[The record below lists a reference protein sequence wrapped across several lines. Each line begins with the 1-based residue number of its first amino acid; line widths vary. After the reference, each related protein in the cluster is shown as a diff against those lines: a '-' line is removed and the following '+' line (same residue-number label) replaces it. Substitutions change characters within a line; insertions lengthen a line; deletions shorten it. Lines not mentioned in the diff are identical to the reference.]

1 MKKKMLPEDQK
12 TGFSIPE
19 NYFRDFEARLM
30 DRLNE
35 PEVLGG
41 TYKGQSGF
49 VVPENYFD
57 QLEKQVLDKVEK
69 KRETTK
75 VIPLYRRKKFYYA
88 AAVAAVFTGII
99 STLFFNAPGADFTID
114 SLELS
119 TLENYLDDEYI
130 NIDNKEISVFMI
142 DDSYSFYNFS
152 TSRLSDEAVLEYISE
167 NIEDPNLL
175 FE

>member
-1 MKKKMLPEDQK
+1 MKKKMLPNHPK
-12 TGFSIPE
+12 SGFNVPE
-19 NYFRDFEARLM
+19 NYFRDFEVRLM
-30 DRLNE
+30 DRINE
-35 PEVLGG
+35 PEVLEG
-41 TYKGQSGF
+41 TFMGQPGF
-49 VVPENYFD
+49 KVPENYFD
-57 QLEKQVLDKVEK
+57 RLEKLVLDKVEEK
-69 KRETTK
+69 NDIAK
-75 VIPLYRRKKFYYA
+75 VIPLYRRKRFYYA

-99 STLFFNAPGADFTID
+99 STLFLNAPGADFTID

-142 DDSYSFYNFS
+142 DDSYSFYNLN
-152 TSRLSDEAVLEYISE
+152 TSRLSDEAVFEYISE